1 MAATYTVDELFG
13 KLERA
18 DAAGDT
24 EAAKVIA
31 DEIRR
36 IQGQQSAP
44 QQEEVAAP
52 EPVQR
57 ATDSMSGSERF
68 RAGIGKALVDWGEG
82 TAQALVDQASRPI
95 PLVADLFAHINPE
108 VASQAKEMA
117 LRPQRKL
124 QAHID
129 ERRAGDQDLMDTGA
143 GFWGSMV
150 GSAAPLLAGGG
161 AGAVAKSPSTL
172 AALLP
177 RSISGN
183 ALQGAFLGTLQPV
196 ATGESRSLNAAF
208 GGAAGGAITGALKVP
223 GALLSKA
230 AGLLPAARRAVAE
243 SQAGR
248 VIMDYA
254 RDPDALFRALTGHG
268 VREIVPG
275 SFPTTAE
282 LAGDIGLA
290 DLQKTLATG
299 KVGRFDT
306 LLNERHSANNAA
318 RTRLLSDVFG
328 GADAASAEAIRT
340 ARNAAASRTLA
351 PVGDIP
357 VDIAPV
363 KEGLSELAARFGA
376 SKTAREALGDVA
388 GELDRVNTVGDA
400 HLVRQTIGHLMSGR
414 LDSRPSAKLAAGQL
428 GQVRDMLDDQMASSF
443 PAWRQFLTDYSG
455 ASRQANQVD
464 LGALL
469 LGKSNSVR
477 DAAGNPVLNA
487 NFLRTAGNLDS
498 AARSVNPGFKGATA
512 DAMLEQPQREAVD
525 AVRRDLERQLRT
537 LDAGKTRGSDTAKNL
552 AGIDSWRDTVGE
564 AGERALAMI
573 DPTRG
578 IASGAI
584 ADIRKRAGE
593 RVAMLVSEAMLDPG
607 RAAEILARVPP
618 EFREEAVL
626 TFTKAASQFGMAGTR
641 SAIQAQQP
649 LEIDIIGG
657 TPVPADEFRF

>member
-36 IQGQQSAP
+36 IQGQQPAAA
-44 QQEEVAAP
+44 QQP
-52 EPVQR
+52 EPVPR
-57 ATDSMSGSERF
+57 VTDSMSGLDRF

-95 PLVADLFAHINPE
+95 PLLADVFSGVNPQ
-108 VASQAKEMA
+108 AAAQAKDI
-117 LRPQRKL
+117 LLTPQRKL

-129 ERRAGDQDLMDTGA
+129 ERRAGDQDLMSTGA
-143 GFWGSMV
+143 GMAGNVIGSL
-150 GSAAPLLAGGG
+150 APIAAGGI
-161 AGAVAKSPSTL
+161 AGTAAKTPSTV
-172 AALLP
+172 AAFLP
-177 RSISGN
+177 KSIGAN

-196 ATGESRSLNAAF
+196 ASGESRSLNAAF
-208 GGAAGGAITGALKVP
+208 GGVAGGAITGALNKS
-223 GALLSKA
+223 GALLSRVA
-230 AGLLPAARRAVAE
+230 ALLPAARRAAAE

-254 RDPDALFRALTGHG
+254 QDPNALFRALTGQTA
-268 VREIVPG
+268 REIVPG
-275 SFPTTAE
+275 SLPTTAE

-290 DLQKTLATG
+290 DLQKTLATA

-318 RTRLLSDVFG
+318 RTRLLTDVFG
-328 GADAASAEAIRT
+328 GADAASSDAIRT
-340 ARNAAASRTLA
+340 ARDAAASRTLA
-351 PVGDIP
+351 PIEDIP
-357 VDIAPV
+357 VDVAPV
-363 KEGLSELAARFGA
+363 KQGLSELAQRFGA
-376 SKTAREALGDVA
+376 SRTVREALGDVS
-388 GELDRVNTVGDA
+388 GELDRINTVGDA
-400 HLVRQTIGHLMSGR
+400 HLVRQTIDYLRSGR
-414 LDSRPSAKLAAGQL
+414 LDGRASAKLAAGQL
-428 GQVRDMLDDQMASSF
+428 GQVRDMLDDQMAASF

-469 LGKSNSVR
+469 LGRSNSVR
-477 DAAGNPVLNA
+477 DVAENPVLNSG
-487 NFLRTAGNLDS
+487 FLRAAGNLDPL
-498 AARSVNPGFKGATA
+498 ARRVNPGFKGATA
-512 DAMLEQPQREAVD
+512 DAMLDQPQKEAVD

-537 LDAGKTRGSDTAKNL
+537 LDAGKTRGSDTATNI
-552 AGIDSWRDTVGE
+552 AGIDTLKDAVGE
-564 AGERALAMI
+564 GGERMLALA

-578 IASGAI
+578 VAAGYIS
-584 ADIRKRAGE
+584 DLRKRAGE
-593 RVAMLVSEAMLDPG
+593 RVAMLVSEAMLDPY

-626 TFTKAASQFGMAGTR
+626 TFTKAASQLGTAGTR
-641 SAIQAQQP
+641 SAIQTQQP